1 MAEHNELGKW
11 GEEVAREHLL
21 KQGYAIGGE
30 NIRVAGV
37 EIDFI
42 ATRDDTIC
50 FVEVKTRATDF
61 TDPIEAVDSRKRRR
75 HGPRGRRLH
84 AGLRRPPRTTVRYS
98 AGHRQS
104 AQLHSRT
111 HPRRLPSYPQQPINQ
126 GAHKENKGHTK
137 TKGTRETDIFQSI
150 GLISQMMKKYLS
162 LLFLLSLCA

>member
-61 TDPIEAVDSRKRRR
+61 TDPTEAVDSRKRRR
-75 HGPRGRRLH
+75 LVRAADAYMQAYDIPLEPQFDIVLVIGNPLSY
-84 AGLRRPPRTTVRYS
+84 TVEHIPD
-98 AGHRQS
+98 AF
-104 AQLHSRT
+104 
-111 HPRRLPSYPQQPINQ
+111 HPTLNNR
-126 GAHKENKGHTK
+126 
-137 TKGTRETDIFQSI
+137 
-150 GLISQMMKKYLS
+150 
-162 LLFLLSLCA
+162 